1 MPSTSHASLRAPNPD
16 TAYPLPHAKRVVFL
30 KPHITRPNISVGDFT
45 YYDSPTDPERF
56 QDDNVLYHYPGQ
68 GDRLI
73 IGKYCALAS
82 GVTFIMNGANHRMDG
97 VSTFPFPIF
106 GEAWGAHMDLL
117 SDLPSRGDTHVGSDV
132 WLGLDALVMPGV
144 TIGDGAIIASRA
156 VITTDV
162 PPYAVVA
169 GNPAR
174 VVQERFNAEDV
185 QRLLKAAWWD
195 WPVETIAP
203 HVRALMSGNVDTIAN
218 ISKGL

>member
-1 MPSTSHASLRAPNPD
+1 MPSSSHTPLRAPNPD
-16 TAYPLPHAKRVVFL
+16 TPYPLSHTKRVVFL

-45 YYDSPTDPERF
+45 YYDSPTDPEHF
-56 QDDNVLYHYPGQ
+56 QDDNVLYHYEAQ

-73 IGKYCALAS
+73 IGKFCALAH
-82 GVTFIMNGANHRMDG
+82 GATFIMNGANHRMDG
-97 VSTFPFPIF
+97 PSTYPFPIF

-117 SDLPSRGDTHVGSDV
+117 SDLPSRGDTNVGNDV
-132 WLGLDALVMPGV
+132 WLGRDALVMPGV
-144 TIGDGAIIASRA
+144 TIGDGAIVASRA

-174 VVQERFNAEDV
+174 VVQERFNGEDV

-195 WPVETIAP
+195 WPVETINK
-203 HVRALMSGNVDTIAN
+203 HVRALMSGDVDTIVHV
-218 ISKGL
+218 SKSL

>member
-1 MPSTSHASLRAPNPD
+1 MPSSSHTPLRAPNPD
-16 TAYPLPHAKRVVFL
+16 TPYPLSHTKRVVFL

-45 YYDSPTDPERF
+45 YYDSPTDPEHF
-56 QDDNVLYHYPGQ
+56 QDDNVLYHYEAQ

-73 IGKYCALAS
+73 IGKFCALAH
-82 GVTFIMNGANHRMDG
+82 GATFIMNGANHRMDG
-97 VSTFPFPIF
+97 PSTYPFPIF

-117 SDLPSRGDTHVGSDV
+117 SDLPSRGDTNVGNDV
-132 WLGLDALVMPGV
+132 WLGRDALVMPGV
-144 TIGDGAIIASRA
+144 TIGDGAIVASRA

-174 VVQERFNAEDV
+174 VVQERLNGEDV

-195 WPVETIAP
+195 WPVETINK
-203 HVRALMSGNVDTIAN
+203 HVRVLMSGDVEPIVHV
-218 ISKGL
+218 SKSL